1 MVKLVMMM
9 MMALLMMCPDGVV
22 PQRPSVVLWF
32 GKSRHLDKHG
42 HSWPYSRCFYS
53 NLFRVFASWTPGVAT
68 HRRRCGRHF
77 RWEERK
83 RRPQSCRGP
92 SLLQFFWPCMMR
104 LSTRSAHVCCQNDY
118 EWLPVCF
125 IMTLA
130 PFWTQR
136 GKGVFWD
143 GPMLQPGDG
152 KRHRGGQKVSPATRF
167 AFIFWTFFA
176 TCGESS
182 MPEVS
187 SLQNLNMKGANNIK
201 RLIKLFVMFLRAEGF
216 NNRLYFGTVG

>member
-1 MVKLVMMM
+1 
-9 MMALLMMCPDGVV
+9 
-22 PQRPSVVLWF
+22 
-32 GKSRHLDKHG
+32 
-42 HSWPYSRCFYS
+42 
-53 NLFRVFASWTPGVAT
+53 
-68 HRRRCGRHF
+68 
-77 RWEERK
+77 
-83 RRPQSCRGP
+83 
-92 SLLQFFWPCMMR
+92 
-104 LSTRSAHVCCQNDY
+104 
-118 EWLPVCF
+118 
-125 IMTLA
+125 MTLA